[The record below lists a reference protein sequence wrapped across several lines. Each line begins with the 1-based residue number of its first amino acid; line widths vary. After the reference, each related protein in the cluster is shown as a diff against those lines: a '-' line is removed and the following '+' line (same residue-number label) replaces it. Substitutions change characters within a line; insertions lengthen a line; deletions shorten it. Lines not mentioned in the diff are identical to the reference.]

1 MGNLGNDAKLTLM
14 YEQVAGFVKLQQ
26 HHIGVCPAHAHNIV
40 HNIKAKNHENII
52 EPFFLLSFMTMN

>member
-40 HNIKAKNHENII
+40 HNINAKKKQ
-52 EPFFLLSFMTMN
+52 